1 MTTDYNEQ
9 FKDIPG
15 TIVFDANQSR
25 LGYHLNMFCMSLI
38 KAENRKAFKDDELS
52 YLKKYPMTNEQ
63 RQSVLDRDLNRMLA
77 LGGNIYFLAKIGA
90 CDGLSFQQMAAS
102 MTGLTLEEYKQMML
116 EGGRSIQGNRKITEN
131 TNDK

>member
-52 YLKKYPMTNEQ
+52 YLKKHPMTNEQ